1 MNHICQPVPIKA
13 LVDGGGKVT
22 VRQLA
27 QAVLALDEPQIRYE
41 VLKRAGKRC
50 ELCGVAEG
58 DSDYERLLP
67 LHVDH
72 VVPRPLGGSNDLTS
86 LQVLCKACNFGKGN
100 RDQTDFR
107 S

>member
-1 MNHICQPVPIKA
+1 MLIKA
-13 LVDGGGKVT
+13 LVDGGGNVT

-27 QAVLALDEPQIRYE
+27 QAILALDEPQIRYE
-41 VLKRAGKRC
+41 ALKRAGKRC

-58 DSDYERLLP
+58 DSDDERLLP

-72 VVPRPLGGSNDLTS
+72 VVPRSLGGSNDLTN
-86 LQVLCKACNFGKGN
+86 LQVLCKACNLGKGN